1 MDSRVF
7 ARRELMRMEEL
18 RSKLARL
25 REELMSEL
33 VRRAL
38 SNVFFISSIPGAARN
53 TTNGMNSGMI
63 SCVVRLPTPKER
75 GRIGSGAYY
84 DLSGTAKVG

>member
-1 MDSRVF
+1 
-7 ARRELMRMEEL
+7 MRMEEL

-25 REELMSEL
+25 RPELIMEL

-53 TTNGMNSGMI
+53 TTNGMNSATVAQI
-63 SCVVRLPTPKER
+63 QYNRKRL
-75 GRIGSGAYY
+75 
-84 DLSGTAKVG
+84 